1 MRQLTQT
8 RRSARFRRYLG
19 DRVEFSAAGAIR
31 VRLPKRFPTD
41 ECATAGKCSDF
52 VEDDEHPVRRE
63 RSGVTGAASF
73 ASPRRVCMSHPLP
86 RPHWSPCV
94 SDDQAATTRLASD
107 VIVAAPRESSVAEN
121 IAPILLNSASSAK
134 PRFAKLSVLMPIY
147 NERWTLKEIVARV
160 LNAPVP
166 LDIELIAVDDASRD
180 GSGELLVE
188 LAKLDPRIRV
198 VRHERNRG
206 KGAAIRTA
214 IEHMTGDVAVIQ
226 DADLE
231 YDPRDFSA
239 LLQPL
244 LDGKADAVFGSRF
257 TGHSR
262 RVLFFWHSLVNRG
275 LTFISNLLNNLNL
288 TDMETCYKM
297 MRADILKRLRL
308 RSNSFTLEPELT
320 CRLAQWGARIYEVPV
335 SYAGRTYAEGKKIRP
350 RDGAKALWAMFR
362 CRFVDPRFTDH
373 SGFYILSSVS
383 RASGYNRWILDQSR
397 PFLGQR
403 VLEAGSGI
411 GNMSTLLLD
420 RQRLVLAEYD
430 SMYVAHLRQR
440 FARRENIRV
449 EEHDLTRPEQF
460 APLRHE
466 RLDTVFCSNVLEHL
480 EPDEQV
486 LRSFHD
492 TLVPG
497 GHCVIV
503 VPAGRWLYTGMDQ
516 ELGHFRRY
524 TNEELRTKMAAA
536 GFEVVHER
544 RFSRLG
550 SVSWAVSG
558 HVLRRR
564 HLSPGQMVWFDRL
577 LPVAKALEHVL
588 PVPGMS
594 LLMVGRKPAGASAA
608 VREAA

>member
-1 MRQLTQT
+1 
-8 RRSARFRRYLG
+8 
-19 DRVEFSAAGAIR
+19 
-31 VRLPKRFPTD
+31 
-41 ECATAGKCSDF
+41 
-52 VEDDEHPVRRE
+52 
-63 RSGVTGAASF
+63 
-73 ASPRRVCMSHPLP
+73 MSH
-86 RPHWSPCV
+86 
-94 SDDQAATTRLASD
+94 
-107 VIVAAPRESSVAEN
+107 SSEGCQ
-121 IAPILLNSASSAK
+121 PSSTSAG
-134 PRFAKLSVLMPIY
+134 PFAKLSVLMPIY

-166 LDIELIAVDDASRD
+166 LEIELIAVDDASKD
-180 GSGELLVE
+180 GSWELLVE
-188 LAKLDPRIRV
+188 LAKLDPRIRA

-214 IEHMTGDVAVIQ
+214 IERMTGDLAVIQ

-231 YDPRDFSA
+231 YDPRDYA
-239 LLQPL
+239 VLLEPL
-244 LDGKADAVFGSRF
+244 MEGKADAVFGSRF

-275 LTFISNLLNNLNL
+275 LTFVSNLLNNLNL

-297 MRADILKRLRL
+297 VRADVLKRLRL

-350 RDGAKALWAMFR
+350 RDGVKALWAMFR
-362 CRFVDPRFTDH
+362 SRFIDPRFTDH
-373 SGFYILSSVS
+373 SGFYILSSVA
-383 RASGYNRWILDQSR
+383 RASGYNRWIVEKSR
-397 PFLGQR
+397 KFLGKR

-411 GNMSTLLLD
+411 GNLSTLLLD
-420 RQRLVLAEYD
+420 RERLVLAEYEP
-430 SMYVAHLRQR
+430 MYVDHLRER
-440 FARRENIRV
+440 FARRENVRV
-449 EEHDLTRPEQF
+449 EQHDLTRPGDF
-460 APLRHE
+460 AALRHE
-466 RLDTVFCSNVLEHL
+466 ELDTVFCSNVLEHL

-492 TLVPG
+492 SLSPG

-503 VPAGRWLYTGMDQ
+503 VPAGRWLYTQMDK

-536 GFEVVHER
+536 GFEIVHEQ

-550 SVSWAVSG
+550 ALSWAVSG
-558 HVLRRR
+558 HLLRRR
-564 HLSPGQMVWFDRL
+564 HLNPGQMIWFDRF
-577 LPVAKALEHVL
+577 LPVAKLLEYLL

-594 LLMVGRKPAGASAA
+594 LLMVGRKPTAARGAL
-608 VREAA
+608 REAA